1 MAENNTLRLTTQPI
15 PALVRK
21 IAVPASVGFFFHTM
35 YNVVDTYFGGLIST
49 QALAS
54 LSLTLPVFFIIIA
67 TGTGIST
74 GATALIGNALGA
86 GNREAARLLAV
97 QGITFGVLTA
107 IFLTALSVYIS
118 PFLFRV
124 LGASGEYLIMAVTYM
139 NTIFLGTVFF
149 MLIYMLNAILN
160 ALGETRPFRDFL
172 IAGFLLNIILD
183 PWFIYG
189 GLGLP
194 ALGIVGIAL
203 ATVLIQIVGC
213 VYLGFRVY
221 KTGLISGKEVRDIFP
236 KPGPF
241 KEIARQGFPA
251 SFNMLTVGLGI
262 FVITYFVS
270 AFGKEAVAAYGIAMR
285 VEQIVLIPTIGLN
298 IATLSLVAQNNG
310 AGLFN
315 RVREVLG
322 TALRYGGIIM
332 TFGTVGV
339 FALAGPLMGVFTDD
353 GRVIEIGVTYLR
365 IDALVLYAYV
375 LLFVHVAAMQ
385 GIKRPMFALWIG
397 FYRQLVAPGVVFWV
411 LTRSLDFGLLGIW
424 WGIFAITW
432 SAALF
437 TFFFVR
443 WTLKKKG
450 WPPSWKPYPLLFQ
463 TILRLW

>member
-1 MAENNTLRLTTQPI
+1 MAEKETLQLTTQPI
-15 PALVRK
+15 PGLVRK
-21 IAVPASVGFFFHTM
+21 IAVPASVGLFFHTM
-35 YNVVDTYFGGLIST
+35 YNVVDTYFAGLIST

-54 LSLTLPVFFIIIA
+54 LSLSMPVFFIIIA

-86 GNREAARLLAV
+86 QNREAARLLAV
-97 QGITFGVLTA
+97 QGITFGVLTGV
-107 IFLTALSVYIS
+107 FLTALSVHIS

-124 LGASGEYLIMAVTYM
+124 LGASGPYLMTAVGYM

-149 MLIYMLNAILN
+149 MLVYMFNAILT
-160 ALGETRPFRDFL
+160 ALGETRPFRNFL
-172 IAGFLLNIILD
+172 IVGFLLNVILD

-203 ATVLIQIVGC
+203 ATVLIQIVGSA
-213 VYLGFRVY
+213 YLGFRVY
-221 KTGLISGKEVRDIFP
+221 KTGLISGKEVGEIFP
-236 KPGPF
+236 KPAPF

-270 AFGKEAVAAYGIAMR
+270 AFGEEAVAAYGIAMR

-310 AGLFN
+310 AGLFH
-315 RVREVLG
+315 RIRAVLRI
-322 TALRYGGIIM
+322 AMRYGGILM
-332 TFGTVGV
+332 AFGTVAV
-339 FALAGPLMGVFTDD
+339 FALAGPLMTIFTDD
-353 GRVIEIGVTYLR
+353 GRVIGIGATYLR

-385 GIKRPMFALWIG
+385 GVKRPMFALWIG
-397 FYRQLVAPGVVFWV
+397 FYRQLVAPGGVFWV
-411 LTRSLDFGLLGIW
+411 LTRSLDFGLMAIW
-424 WGIFAITW
+424 WGIFSITW

-437 TFFFVR
+437 TLFFVR
-443 WTLKKKG
+443 RTINGL
-450 WPPSWKPYPLLFQ
+450 PSAFPGEKPTPQ
-463 TILRLW
+463 ESPAS

>member
-1 MAENNTLRLTTQPI
+1 MADNNSFQLTTQPI
-15 PALVRK
+15 PHLVRK
-21 IAVPASVGFFFHTM
+21 IAVPASVGYFFHTM
-35 YNVVDTYFGGLIST
+35 YNVVDTYFAGLIST

-54 LSLTLPVFFIIIA
+54 LSLSLPVFFIIIA
-67 TGTGIST
+67 MGTGIAT

-86 GNREAARLLAV
+86 GDREGARLLAV
-97 QGITFGVLTA
+97 QGISFGVLTA
-107 IFLTALSVYIS
+107 VFLTALSVYLS
-118 PFLFRV
+118 PFLFGV
-124 LGASGEYLIMAVTYM
+124 LGASGGYLVMAVTYM

-149 MLIYMLNAILN
+149 MLVYMLNAILN
-160 ALGETRPFRDFL
+160 AVGETRPFRNFL
-172 IAGFLLNIILD
+172 IAGFFMNIVLD

-194 ALGIVGIAL
+194 ALGLVGIAL
-203 ATVLIQIVGC
+203 ATVLIQLVGC

-221 KTGLISGKEVRDIFP
+221 RTGLVSGKAASEIFP

-270 AFGKEAVAAYGIAMR
+270 FFGKEAVAAYGIAMR

-298 IATLSLVAQNNG
+298 IATLTLVAQNNG
-310 AGLFN
+310 AGLFH
-315 RVREVLG
+315 RVQEAMG

-332 TFGTVGV
+332 TFGTIGV
-339 FALAGPLMGVFTDD
+339 FALARPWMSFFTDD
-353 GRVIEIGVTYLR
+353 GKVIEMGATYLR

-397 FYRQLVAPGVVFWV
+397 FYRQLVAPGVVFYV
-411 LTRSLDFGLLGIW
+411 LTCSLDFGLLGIW

-432 SAALF
+432 SAAVFTLF
-437 TFFFVR
+437 YVR
-443 WTLKKKG
+443 RALGRVMQAVPGKK
-450 WPPSWKPYPLLFQ
+450 PTPEEPAPV
-463 TILRLW
+463 

>member
-1 MAENNTLRLTTQPI
+1 MADNQALQLTTQPI

-54 LSLTLPVFFIIIA
+54 LSLSLPVFFIIIA

-107 IFLTALSVYIS
+107 VFLTAVSVHIS
-118 PFLFRV
+118 PVLFRV
-124 LGASGEYLIMAVTYM
+124 LGASGEYLIMAVSYM

-160 ALGETRPFRDFL
+160 ALGETRPFRNFL

-203 ATVLIQIVGC
+203 ATVLIQVIGC
-213 VYLGFRVY
+213 VYLGFRVH

-270 AFGKEAVAAYGIAMR
+270 PFGKEAVAAYGIAMR

-310 AGLFN
+310 AGLFH
-315 RVREVLG
+315 RVQETVG
-322 TALRYGGIIM
+322 TALRYGGLLM
-332 TFGTVGV
+332 TLGSAGV
-339 FALAGPLMGVFTDD
+339 FALAEPLMAVFTDD
-353 GRVIEIGVTYLR
+353 GRVIETGATYLR

-397 FYRQLVAPGVVFWV
+397 FYRQLVAPGFLFWW

-424 WGIFAITW
+424 WGIFGITW

-437 TFFFVR
+437 TFLFVR
-443 WTLKKKG
+443 GTLKRKG
-450 WPPSWKPYPLLFQ
+450 MASELKAIPSMLSNNP
-463 TILRLW
+463 

>member
-1 MAENNTLRLTTQPI
+1 MAENNTLQLTTLPI

-21 IAVPASVGFFFHTM
+21 IAFPASVGLFFYTM

-49 QALAS
+49 EALAS
-54 LSLTLPVFFIIIA
+54 LSLSLPVFFIIIA
-67 TGTGIST
+67 VGTGIST

-86 GNREAARLLAV
+86 GKRDEARLLAV

-107 IFLTALSVYIS
+107 VFLTALSVYIS
-118 PFLFRV
+118 PFLFHV
-124 LGASGEYLIMAVTYM
+124 LGASGDYLVMAVSYM

-149 MLIYMLNAILN
+149 MLIYMLNAVLN
-160 ALGETRPFRDFL
+160 AMGETRPFRNFL
-172 IAGFLLNIILD
+172 IAGFLLNIVLD

-189 GLGLP
+189 GFGLP

-203 ATVLIQIVGC
+203 ATVLIQLIGC
-213 VYLGFRVY
+213 VYLGFRVH
-221 KTGLISGKEVRDIFP
+221 KTGLISGKEVKDIFP
-236 KPGPF
+236 KLGPF

-270 AFGKEAVAAYGIAMR
+270 TFGKEAVAAYGIAMR
-285 VEQIVLIPTIGLN
+285 VEQIVLIPAIGLN

-315 RVREVLG
+315 RVQEAVG
-322 TALRYGGIIM
+322 TSLRYGGIIM
-332 TFGTVGV
+332 ALGTVGV
-339 FALAGPLMGVFTDD
+339 FALAGPLMAAFTSE
-353 GRVIEIGVTYLR
+353 GRVIEVGATYLR

-375 LLFVHVAAMQ
+375 LLFIHVAAMQ

-397 FYRQLVAPGVVFWV
+397 FYRQLVAPGIVFWV
-411 LTRSLDFGLLGIW
+411 LTRFLDFGLLGIW

-437 TFFFVR
+437 TLFFVR
-443 WTLKKKG
+443 LTLKRKG
-450 WPPSWKPYPLLFQ
+450 MASELETIPPVFSDNP
-463 TILRLW
+463 